1 MQEMQ
6 EAMQEID
13 TTQSQGQGT
22 QPRRRW
28 LTGRLLFLYA
38 IVLAVLMVMLLPPL
52 INVNRFQRRIAI
64 SIGGSLGRP
73 VHLDR
78 VELSLLPLPGFTLEN
93 FVVSE
98 DPAFGSEPIIRA
110 NSVRATLRLSSLWR
124 KRVEF
129 SKISFTEPSVNLVH
143 LPNGKWNLES
153 ILAQASRI
161 EAAPTAQAKAGATPR
176 FPYIEAT
183 GARLNLKQGMEK
195 TPLSLTEA
203 EFTLWLPNPQE
214 WRLRLEGRPSRTD
227 SDVTDTGVV
236 RVEGT
241 LGHAASLSE
250 VPVNLEGEWRGA
262 PLGEASR
269 FLMGSDAGLRGDL
282 VLTAK
287 VRGSVGNSE
296 VQARLR
302 LNDARRA
309 DFVPARPLAVDMEC
323 LGTATNE
330 FHAFEN
336 VRCSWPPTGT
346 KTLALAGEIPDV
358 RRLSSAT
365 VQVGTP
371 GIPADTLVDW
381 LHVASSRVPEDVAVT
396 GVLAGSLAYRPGTG
410 WDGQMVLSDAGLTHG
425 KAEALVVGDVTV
437 HWAAPAAIVR
447 VHHRGATQAPAGG
460 FLLAPTLL
468 ALGGKEPA
476 VLDGRIDRSGY
487 SLHLTGMAT
496 TARLLAL
503 GAAVP
508 QFGDG
513 LAEALPANRAAG
525 PFRVDMV
532 ANRTWGGNQVWADA
546 SAGTGHRRR

>member
-1 MQEMQ
+1 MRES
-6 EAMQEID
+6 MQEID
-13 TTQSQGQGT
+13 TTQAQDEGT
-22 QPRRRW
+22 RPRRRW
-28 LTGRLLFLYA
+28 LSGRLLFLYA
-38 IVLAVLMVMLLPPL
+38 VVLVLLMIALLPPL
-52 INVNRFQRRIAI
+52 VNVNRFQRRIAT

-161 EAAPTAQAKAGATPR
+161 EAAPTAQAKAGAAPR

-195 TPLSLTEA
+195 TPFSLTEA
-203 EFTLWLPNPQE
+203 EFALWLPNPQE

-227 SDVTDTGVV
+227 SNVTDTGVV

-241 LGHAASLSE
+241 LGHAASVSE

-282 VLTAK
+282 VFTAK
-287 VRGSVGNSE
+287 VQGTVGNSQ

-309 DFVPARPLAVDMEC
+309 DFVPARPLTVDVEC
-323 LGTATNE
+323 LGTATRQ

-336 VRCSWPPTGT
+336 LQCSWPPSGV
-346 KTLALAGEIPDV
+346 KTLALTGEIPDV
-358 RRLSSAT
+358 RRLDSAM
-365 VQVGTP
+365 VEVGTP
-371 GIPADTLVDW
+371 GIPANTLLDW
-381 LHVASSRVPEDVAVT
+381 LHVASARVPENVSAT
-396 GVLAGSLAYRPGTG
+396 GTLAGSMTYRPGKG
-410 WDGQMVLSDAGLTHG
+410 WDGEMVLSDAGLANG
-425 KAEALVVGDVTV
+425 KAASLLAGDVALR
-437 HWAAPAAIVR
+437 AAVAPVAVLR
-447 VHHRGATQAPAGG
+447 VHHRRGQAPTPASG
-460 FLLAPTLL
+460 FVLAPTLL
-468 ALGGKEPA
+468 ELGAKEPA
-476 VLDGRIDRSGY
+476 VLEGRIDRTGY

-496 TARLLAL
+496 TERLLDL
-503 GAAVP
+503 GEAIP

-513 LAEALPANRAAG
+513 LADALPMSRAAG
-525 PFRVDMV
+525 PFKVDMV
-532 ANRTWGGNQVWADA
+532 ANRNWGGVQVWTDA
-546 SAGTGHRRR
+546 SAGTAHRRR

>member
-1 MQEMQ
+1 MRES
-6 EAMQEID
+6 MQEID
-13 TTQSQGQGT
+13 TTQAQDEGT
-22 QPRRRW
+22 RPRRRW
-28 LTGRLLFLYA
+28 LSGRLLFLYA
-38 IVLAVLMVMLLPPL
+38 VVLVLLMIALLPPL
-52 INVNRFQRRIAI
+52 VNVNRFQRRIAT

-161 EAAPTAQAKAGATPR
+161 EAAPTAQAKAGAAPR

-195 TPLSLTEA
+195 TPFSLTEA
-203 EFTLWLPNPQE
+203 EFALWLPNPQE

-227 SDVTDTGVV
+227 SNVTDTGVV

-241 LGHAASLSE
+241 LGHAASVSE

-282 VLTAK
+282 VFTAK
-287 VRGSVGNSE
+287 VQGTVGNSQ

-309 DFVPARPLAVDMEC
+309 DFVPARPLTVDVEC
-323 LGTATNE
+323 LGTATRQ

-336 VRCSWPPTGT
+336 LQCSWPPSGV
-346 KTLALAGEIPDV
+346 KTLALTGEIPDV
-358 RRLSSAT
+358 RRLDSAM
-365 VQVGTP
+365 VEVGTP
-371 GIPADTLVDW
+371 GIPASTLVDW
-381 LHVASSRVPEDVAVT
+381 LHVASARVPENVSAT
-396 GVLAGSLAYRPGTG
+396 GTLAGSMTYRPGKG
-410 WDGQMVLSDAGLTHG
+410 WDGEMVLSDAGLANG
-425 KAEALVVGDVTV
+425 KAASLLAGDVALR
-437 HWAAPAAIVR
+437 AAVAPVAVLR
-447 VHHRGATQAPAGG
+447 VHHRRGQAPTPASG
-460 FLLAPTLL
+460 FVLAPTLL
-468 ALGGKEPA
+468 ELGAKEPA
-476 VLDGRIDRSGY
+476 VLEGRIDRTGY

-496 TARLLAL
+496 TERLLDL
-503 GAAVP
+503 GEAIP

-513 LAEALPANRAAG
+513 LADALPMSRAAG
-525 PFRVDMV
+525 PFKVDMV
-532 ANRTWGGNQVWADA
+532 ANRNWGGVQVWTDA
-546 SAGTGHRRR
+546 SAGTAHRRR

>member
-1 MQEMQ
+1 
-6 EAMQEID
+6 MQEID
-13 TTQSQGQGT
+13 TTQAQDEGT
-22 QPRRRW
+22 RPRRRW
-28 LTGRLLFLYA
+28 LSGRLLFLYA
-38 IVLAVLMVMLLPPL
+38 VVLVLLMIALLPPL
-52 INVNRFQRRIAI
+52 VNVNRFQRRIAT

-161 EAAPTAQAKAGATPR
+161 EAAPTAQAKAGAAPR

-195 TPLSLTEA
+195 TPFSLTEA
-203 EFTLWLPNPQE
+203 EFALWLPNPQE

-227 SDVTDTGVV
+227 SNVTDTGVV

-241 LGHAASLSE
+241 LGHAASVSE

-282 VLTAK
+282 VFTAK
-287 VRGSVGNSE
+287 VQGTVGNSQ

-309 DFVPARPLAVDMEC
+309 DFVPARPLTVDVEC
-323 LGTATNE
+323 LGTATRQ

-336 VRCSWPPTGT
+336 LQCSWPPSGV
-346 KTLALAGEIPDV
+346 KTLALTGEIPDV
-358 RRLSSAT
+358 RRLDSAM
-365 VQVGTP
+365 VEVGTP
-371 GIPADTLVDW
+371 GIPASTLVDW
-381 LHVASSRVPEDVAVT
+381 LHVASARVPENVSAT
-396 GVLAGSLAYRPGTG
+396 GTLAGSMTYRPGKG
-410 WDGQMVLSDAGLTHG
+410 WDGEMVLSDAGLANG
-425 KAEALVVGDVTV
+425 KAASLLAGDVALR
-437 HWAAPAAIVR
+437 AAVAPVAVLR
-447 VHHRGATQAPAGG
+447 VHHRRGQAPTPASG
-460 FLLAPTLL
+460 FVLAPTLL
-468 ALGGKEPA
+468 ELGAKEPA
-476 VLDGRIDRSGY
+476 VLEGRIDRTGY

-496 TARLLAL
+496 TERLLDL
-503 GAAVP
+503 GEAIP

-513 LAEALPANRAAG
+513 LADALPMSRAAG
-525 PFRVDMV
+525 PFKVDMV
-532 ANRTWGGNQVWADA
+532 ANRNWGGVQVWTDA
-546 SAGTGHRRR
+546 SAGTAHRRR